1 MQYVLLLIAVE
12 LEALN
17 ISLKVNCKKTEHMFV
32 GDFMQVWP
40 RLTVVGP
47 LPWLTTSAVR

>member
-1 MQYVLLLIAVE
+1 MPLLIAVE

-40 RLTVVGP
+40 RLTVVGS
-47 LPWLTTSAVR
+47 TAMATNISS